1 MLQIVVL
8 LGAILA
14 LLNVLGYTAISW
26 WIVGALIVVPICVA
40 MIPIIGILGAAWWV
54 NKD

>member
-1 MLQIVVL
+1 MLQIIVL

-14 LLNVLGYTAISW
+14 LLNVLGYTTISW
-26 WIVGALIVVPICVA
+26 WIVGALIVVPICV
-40 MIPIIGILGAAWWV
+40 ILVLLLGVLGLAWWV